1 MRNAVTIRLDSNLE
15 KLLERLCKQTGRSR
29 SELVREALR
38 RQMSLMR
45 FERLRRQTMPFA
57 EARGYLTDEDI
68 ARDAS

>member
-15 KLLERLCKQTGRSR
+15 KLLERLCKQTGKSR